1 MWLLACAAITLQ
13 TVRHLSDF
21 TFGAGQTKVVSE
33 TEQPPLEQ
41 PRDAAGE
48 AAAGGVRRAPRALP
62 VEEARPAAPAPRLSP
77 ARRFLR
83 YWTRIDRKR
92 PVYWFKQ
99 MIAFPIGERFAA
111 ISITAAL
118 FDARV
123 TFIVLLTWG
132 GIAATYSFAGRVLR
146 SLR

>member
-1 MWLLACAAITLQ
+1 MQ

-21 TFGAGQTKVVSE
+21 SFGAGQTKVVSE

-48 AAAGGVRRAPRALP
+48 AVARRRAARAAGVP
-62 VEEARPAAPAPRLSP
+62 VEETRPAAPAPKLSP

-83 YWTRIDRKR
+83 YWTRMGRKR
-92 PVYWFKQ
+92 PVYWFKR

-111 ISITAAL
+111 ISIAAAF